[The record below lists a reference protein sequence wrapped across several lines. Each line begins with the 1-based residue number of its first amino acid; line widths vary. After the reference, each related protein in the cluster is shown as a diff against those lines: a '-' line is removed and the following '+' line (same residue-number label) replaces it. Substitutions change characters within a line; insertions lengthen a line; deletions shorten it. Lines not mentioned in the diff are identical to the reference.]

1 MAVPEL
7 PTAVSRFHKESAR
20 WMGPAAGVQH
30 PYWRVILQAGTVNMA
45 TDYPI
50 EAVAQRPGG
59 CIPVECRNHLLP
71 ATALLHRQGGAGQ
84 PQAAAPALQLN
95 QGLITPI
102 IQPLPAAGA
111 MAEAIPMDDR
121 QPLTVFG
128 PVNVA
133 VANPKLWHV
142 LLDGAHGR

>member
-7 PTAVSRFHKESAR
+7 PTAVSRFHKESAW

-30 PYWRVILQAGTVNMA
+30 PHWRVILQAGTVDMA
-45 TDYPI
+45 INYPI
-50 EAVAQRPGG
+50 EAMAQ
-59 CIPVECRNHLLP
+59 
-71 ATALLHRQGGAGQ
+71 
-84 PQAAAPALQLN
+84 
-95 QGLITPI
+95 
-102 IQPLPAAGA
+102 
-111 MAEAIPMDDR
+111 AIPMDDR
-121 QPLTVFG
+121 QPLNVFG